1 MKGGKRRTF
10 RFFGLLLDGFDS
22 EPSNG
27 HSFPFIIGRR
37 LHRSHDDGVARDRPP
52 ATRKPVLCQRPVS
65 PPTEADRLTSGMGHP
80 WSSPGALGTIN
91 LAKRGQPMNRR
102 CLPRGHGSRLLCLA
116 QLGNLETLVRRKQP
130 KSDPCYGLGN
140 PPFSQSP
147 LLTENRDA
155 LNRRYCGDIR
165 L

>member
-1 MKGGKRRTF
+1 M
-10 RFFGLLLDGFDS
+10 FGLLLEGFDNV
-22 EPSNG
+22 PSNG
-27 HSFPFIIGRR
+27 HLFPFIIGRR

-52 ATRKPVLCQRPVS
+52 ATRKPVLCQRPVA
-65 PPTEADRLTSGMGHP
+65 PPTEADRLTSAMGYP
-80 WSSPGALGTIN
+80 WGSPGALGTIN

-116 QLGNLETLVRRKQP
+116 QLGNLETLARRKQP
-130 KSDPCYGLGN
+130 KSDPCYGLGDPLFRN
-140 PPFSQSP
+140 PRFSP
-147 LLTENRDA
+147 RTVIA